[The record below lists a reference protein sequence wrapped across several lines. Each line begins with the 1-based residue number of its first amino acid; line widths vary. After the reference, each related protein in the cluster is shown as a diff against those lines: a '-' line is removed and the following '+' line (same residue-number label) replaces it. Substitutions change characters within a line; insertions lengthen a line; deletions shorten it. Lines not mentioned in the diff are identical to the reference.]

1 MIPPSIIDTS
11 VLVAALVSQAL
22 NMPPAVIV
30 AALLRG
36 VLSGV
41 TSAALLAEYRR
52 TLRQPK
58 IAARHRLDAVEVE
71 RLFRRIE
78 ANSQLLVPPPGGI
91 ACPDPRDQHLWDL
104 LATVPE
110 AVLVTGDALLVE
122 NPPPFG
128 RVMTPRQFVES
139 YLPHPGG

>member
-1 MIPPSIIDTS
+1 M
-11 VLVAALVSQAL
+11 
-22 NMPPAVIV
+22 
-30 AALLRG
+30 LLRPRVSVRAG
-36 VLSGV
+36 LS
-41 TSAALLAEYRR
+41 SADISSLLALFTR
-52 TLRQPK
+52 
-58 IAARHRLDAVEVE
+58 IAT
-71 RLFRRIE
+71 
-78 ANSQLLVPPPGGI
+78 LLVPPPGGF